1 MHFFVRTALF
11 ICLFNTFLSAAD
23 VQHSWFG
30 HVRQAA
36 VSLRMRVS
44 DWALLKLSRGGH
56 KKDDNPQPA
65 PVQQEKKEI
74 DAGRPWRVNGLK
86 NIEAYHIRSSVRK
99 GGACGWYALFNAR
112 AIQELLEKGH
122 TVEESAIKQYVED
135 ILVPWIESR
144 EGELLQRIERPVLF
158 DGIKTKQME
167 ILAMYLG
174 LSNYHLINIYRQLDI
189 PPMYYSSRQD
199 KELEPF
205 LELRPDF
212 FRVVVNMAG
221 LLRGIMQKGAAVQH
235 IILNVPSSLDEEYHS
250 VLISVI
256 KRTNEKPFLFYMDS
270 NNRTLDSCELGYI
283 VPYYVLEF
291 IRELDA
297 ALENVA

>member
-1 MHFFVRTALF
+1 MRFFVRAAFF
-11 ICLFNTFLSAAD
+11 ICLFNVFLCAAD
-23 VQHSWFG
+23 GQHSWFAR
-30 HVRQAA
+30 VRQGA
-36 VSLRMRVS
+36 VSLRTRVS
-44 DWALLKLSRGGH
+44 DWALLKLAREDH
-56 KKDDNPQPA
+56 KKLDNPQPA
-65 PVQQEKKEI
+65 PVQPVIKEI
-74 DAGRPWRVNGLK
+74 CAGKPWVINGLK

-144 EGELLQRIERPVLF
+144 KGELLQRIERPVLF

-205 LELRPDF
+205 LELRPDL
-212 FRVVVNMAG
+212 FRVVVNGAG
-221 LLRGIMQKGAAVQH
+221 LLRVIMQKGAAVQH
-235 IILNVPSSLDEEYHS
+235 FILGVPANLSGGYHS
-250 VLISVI
+250 VLISVF
-256 KRTNEKPFLFYMDS
+256 KRTNEKPLLFYMDS
-270 NNRTLDSCELGYI
+270 SNRTLGSCGLDYI

-291 IRELDA
+291 IREIDY
-297 ALENVA
+297 VVGTIT